1 MTNNSIHRR
10 GAEGA
15 EGEYSG
21 VLIHRLP
28 RFHRFLDHRGN
39 GDLDDHGL
47 GGRGIMFNSQRGIA
61 GIRRIDT
68 EITGGPEGN
77 EVIGCRLQIIV
88 GF

>member
-39 GDLDDHGL
+39 GDFDDHWL
-47 GGRGIMFNSQRGIA
+47 GGRGLCLIHKEVSQ
-61 GIRRIDT
+61 
-68 EITGGPEGN
+68 EYGG
-77 EVIGCRLQIIV
+77 
-88 GF
+88 